1 MMFVSIN
8 LIMTG
13 MHGVELVWMLYSCV
27 FKIYWLLVLVSGLR
41 DTPFWRKIDED
52 RSSTSFAT
60 GEVKLL
66 QRHIQPIL
74 SKAKVRSLNF
84 LFLSNYTWFR
94 VWHTVLQLWP
104 GEFQLL
110 VTRCTNSFPRRQE
123 TKTVM
128 DIRIACSILTRHFLK
143 AEMKACEYWTK
154 LFFVFPNFHMYPVCF
169 YQSGCRLDH
178 N

>member
-1 MMFVSIN
+1 MRFVSIN

-84 LFLSNYTWFR
+84 LFLSNYTISRLTYCLAIVAWWIPASCNKMYKQFSEETGNENSHGYKDCLFYINAPFSEGGNESLWVLNKVVLCFSKFSYVSSMLLS
-94 VWHTVLQLWP
+94 VWL
-104 GEFQLL
+104 
-110 VTRCTNSFPRRQE
+110 
-123 TKTVM
+123 
-128 DIRIACSILTRHFLK
+128 
-143 AEMKACEYWTK
+143 
-154 LFFVFPNFHMYPVCF
+154 
-169 YQSGCRLDH
+169 
-178 N
+178 

>member
-60 GEVKLL
+60 AEVKLL

-84 LFLSNYTWFR
+84 LFLSNYTISRLTYCLAIVALWIPASCNKMYKQFSEEPGNENSHGYKAR
-94 VWHTVLQLWP
+94 LFYINATFSEGGNESLWVLNKVVLCFSEFSYVSSMLLSVWL
-104 GEFQLL
+104 
-110 VTRCTNSFPRRQE
+110 
-123 TKTVM
+123 
-128 DIRIACSILTRHFLK
+128 
-143 AEMKACEYWTK
+143 
-154 LFFVFPNFHMYPVCF
+154 
-169 YQSGCRLDH
+169 
-178 N
+178 

>member
-84 LFLSNYTWFR
+84 LFLSNYTISRLTYCLAIVAW
-94 VWHTVLQLWP
+94 WIPASCNKMYKQ
-104 GEFQLL
+104 
-110 VTRCTNSFPRRQE
+110 FPRRQE